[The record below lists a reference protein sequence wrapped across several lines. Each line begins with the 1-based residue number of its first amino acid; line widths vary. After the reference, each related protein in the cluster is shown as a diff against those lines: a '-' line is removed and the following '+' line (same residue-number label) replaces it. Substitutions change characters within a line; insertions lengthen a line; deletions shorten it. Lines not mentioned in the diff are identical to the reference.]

1 MRPHTLALGAFLLA
15 AACSPDAGTARVGAR
30 TSAVVAAV
38 GEPSSVL
45 PPLVTETVGRDIGDL
60 VYERLADLR
69 PGMSPID
76 ATGYRPRLADRW
88 ERIDS
93 RTWRFHLAR
102 GARWSDGRP
111 VTSGDVKFSFD
122 AFSDSL
128 IDAPARPY
136 LAGRVRIVPEDS
148 SSFRVVFAERSPE
161 QLYDATYHVRVI
173 PAHVWS
179 AIPRESWAADTALGH
194 LIGSGPY
201 RVAEW
206 RRGRFLRVQ
215 AREPSKVGIGQVVWR
230 FTPDPDAA
238 INLLLGHEADLME
251 LVGPAAR
258 DPRPAAD
265 SSLRLV
271 SYPSAAYGF
280 LGFKI
285 AGADGNQHSVLG
297 SRATRRGL
305 AMAVDRTAL
314 AHSVFG
320 PSAVAPPGPMSRLL
334 WIWNDSIQTLPFD
347 TARSAAE
354 LERAGWHRGR
364 DGWRRRGSTVLKFD
378 VLVPS
383 TSSTRRE
390 LATALQAMWRLVGA
404 RVTVTT
410 VDFPVFQQRLREGKF
425 DSYIGAWLDEPSPRG
440 LADQWTRG
448 GWAGLNYGHYH
459 DRDFDATFNQAAAT
473 DDPVAAKKL
482 YRRAMD
488 ALNADAPAIF
498 LYSPTTTAAVS
509 KRLNGVAIDPYSWL
523 NDLPTW
529 RVR

>member
-1 MRPHTLALGAFLLA
+1 MRPHTLAVGALLLA
-15 AACSPDAGTARVGAR
+15 AGCSPDTETNRGVAR

-206 RRGRFLRVQ
+206 RRGRFLRFQ
-215 AREPSKVGIGQVVWR
+215 ARETSKVGVRQVVWG
-230 FTPDPDAA
+230 FT
-238 INLLLGHEADLME
+238 
-251 LVGPAAR
+251 
-258 DPRPAAD
+258 
-265 SSLRLV
+265 
-271 SYPSAAYGF
+271 
-280 LGFKI
+280 
-285 AGADGNQHSVLG
+285 
-297 SRATRRGL
+297 
-305 AMAVDRTAL
+305 
-314 AHSVFG
+314 
-320 PSAVAPPGPMSRLL
+320 
-334 WIWNDSIQTLPFD
+334 
-347 TARSAAE
+347 
-354 LERAGWHRGR
+354 
-364 DGWRRRGSTVLKFD
+364 
-378 VLVPS
+378 
-383 TSSTRRE
+383 RE
-390 LATALQAMWRLVGA
+390 
-404 RVTVTT
+404 
-410 VDFPVFQQRLREGKF
+410 P
-425 DSYIGAWLDEPSPRG
+425 
-440 LADQWTRG
+440 
-448 GWAGLNYGHYH
+448 
-459 DRDFDATFNQAAAT
+459 
-473 DDPVAAKKL
+473 
-482 YRRAMD
+482 
-488 ALNADAPAIF
+488 
-498 LYSPTTTAAVS
+498 
-509 KRLNGVAIDPYSWL
+509 
-523 NDLPTW
+523 
-529 RVR
+529 